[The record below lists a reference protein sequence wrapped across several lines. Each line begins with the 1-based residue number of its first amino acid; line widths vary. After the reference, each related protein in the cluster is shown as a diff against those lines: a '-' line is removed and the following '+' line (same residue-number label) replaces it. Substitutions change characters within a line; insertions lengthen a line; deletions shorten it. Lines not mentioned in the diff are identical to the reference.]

1 MSQGVNLAVVGATGL
16 VGEAIVEILE
26 AKELQFESLTLLDS
40 EDNVGTTVQFNDKS
54 HRIESISEFDFS
66 EVQLAMFAGTDEI
79 SEEYAQIAADQGC
92 VVIDC
97 TRAFCDEYDVPMVM
111 ATVNPE
117 RIAEYSNR
125 GIIST
130 PAAVAAPLLS
140 IIAPIHRQASIKR
153 INVATYQAVS
163 SAGKSGVEELAGQT
177 ARLLNG
183 QTPEMN
189 NFAKQIA
196 FNVIPQVGEVLENG
210 YSSEEMSLVRDV
222 QSVLGDDGLM
232 VNPTCVQVPVFFG
245 YGEAVHIECWDQI
258 SAEEVKELFSYTDN
272 ISLIDEEGGATSVT
286 DAAKN
291 DDIFISRIRE
301 DISCENALDLWL
313 VADNVKQATALNCVQ
328 IAEVLVNQYL

>member
-26 AKELQFESLTLLDS
+26 AKELQIESLALLDS

-54 HRIESISEFDFS
+54 HRVESISEFDFS
-66 EVQLAMFAGTDEI
+66 EVQLAIFAGTDGI

-97 TRAFCDEYDVPMVM
+97 TRVFCDEYDVPMVM

-125 GIIST
+125 GIITT
-130 PAAVAAPLLS
+130 PAAVTAPLLS
-140 IIAPIHRQASIKR
+140 VIAPIHRQASIKR
-153 INVATYQAVS
+153 VNVATYQAVS

-183 QTPEMN
+183 QTPETN

-210 YSSEEMSLVRDV
+210 YSSEEMNLVRDV

-245 YGEAVHIECWDQI
+245 HGEAVHIECWDPI
-258 SAEEVKELFSYTDN
+258 SAEEVKELFSYTEN
-272 ISLIDEEGGATSVT
+272 ISLIDEDGGATSVT

-301 DISCENALDLWL
+301 DLSCENALDLWL